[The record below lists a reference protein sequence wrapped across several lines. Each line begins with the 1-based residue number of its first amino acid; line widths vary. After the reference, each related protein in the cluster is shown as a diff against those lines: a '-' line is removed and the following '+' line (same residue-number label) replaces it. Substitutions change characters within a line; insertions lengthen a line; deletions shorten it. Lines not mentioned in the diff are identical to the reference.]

1 MLFVS
6 FPPPF
11 LGTGFGPSGVGVFNV
26 VATLASRFL
35 RRAKI
40 IEGNRLGLLL
50 FLGRLRPWS
59 SPFELVV
66 LVGPRLLRVPKII
79 FKESRIG
86 RLSLFVVSPIAI
98 LPGGTATACGRIWTF
113 ARIHFAPEFGQTNL
127 LIVLGSLRLVGKKLV
142 GLLYLLELFL
152 SFASLRL
159 ILDLVW
165 MALENQ
171 LSMSRLDLSESRIL
185 LNS

>member
-1 MLFVS
+1 
-6 FPPPF
+6 
-11 LGTGFGPSGVGVFNV
+11 
-26 VATLASRFL
+26 
-35 RRAKI
+35 
-40 IEGNRLGLLL
+40 
-50 FLGRLRPWS
+50 
-59 SPFELVV
+59 
-66 LVGPRLLRVPKII
+66 
-79 FKESRIG
+79 
-86 RLSLFVVSPIAI
+86 
-98 LPGGTATACGRIWTF
+98 
-113 ARIHFAPEFGQTNL
+113 